1 MRCPSAQVFSSSS
14 RILFL
19 GNLKPSLFANSE
31 RRLSN
36 RPQIKRV
43 NTMIVRNIFWCGVI
57 VVTIPVQIELHPQSE
72 MLLYIGVDYEETPI
86 QSEIWYYDAV
96 YVRNNWNLIKCSIF
110 FLVHQIR
117 RESKFEFIRI
127 VRLCE
132 YFGWFEIL
140 CLVVLL
146 SWLTNSDR
154 AKSVL
159 G

>member
-1 MRCPSAQVFSSSS
+1 MYLQYIDIYTHSCARCSMRCPSGKVFSSSSSS

-19 GNLKPSLFANSE
+19 GNLKPSLFANSV

-36 RPQIKRV
+36 RPQIKKV
-43 NTMIVRNIFWCGVI
+43 NAMIVRNIFWCGVI

-117 RESKFEFIRI
+117 RESRFIWI
-127 VRLCE
+127 
-132 YFGWFEIL
+132 Y
-140 CLVVLL
+140 
-146 SWLTNSDR
+146 
-154 AKSVL
+154 
-159 G
+159 